1 MKFRTEIKLPE
12 YPFRISYTDRIMFV
26 GSCFSDNIGRF
37 FEENGFDVSVNP
49 FGTLFNPISIA
60 FALKLAM
67 NPSLFD
73 ERLVVNN
80 EGLWHSFAHHG
91 RFSDSNRQKL
101 METVGEQLSS
111 THDFL
116 LKSDFLFL
124 TFGTSYVYR
133 YIKEGFVVANCHKI
147 PAYEF
152 DKERIT
158 VETIVSEYK
167 NLISEL
173 KKTNAKLKIVFTV
186 SPVRHLGDGF
196 HENQLSKSVLHLA
209 IDELCGADCYY
220 FPSYEVFQD
229 DLRDYR
235 FYAQDL
241 CHPSEAGV
249 RYLEEI
255 IVSAF
260 FTAETEARR
269 KEIEKQNKAA
279 AHIPNNTSYRK

>member
-12 YPFRISYTDRIMFV
+12 YPFRITYDDRILFL

-37 FEENGFDVSVNP
+37 FEENGFNVSVNP

-67 NPSLFD
+67 NPSLFE
-73 ERLVVNN
+73 ERFIVNN
-80 EGLWHSFAHHG
+80 DGLWHSLAHHG
-91 RFSDSNRQKL
+91 RFSNENRQILTDSIK
-101 METVGEQLSS
+101 EQLAT

-116 LKSDFLFL
+116 IKTDFLFL

-133 YIKEGFVVANCHKI
+133 YKKEDFVVANCHKI

-152 DKERIT
+152 DKERVT
-158 VETIVSEYK
+158 VKIIVEEYR

-173 KKTNAKLKIVFTV
+173 KKLNPKLKIVFTV

-196 HENQLSKSVLHLA
+196 HENQVSKSILHLA
-209 IDELCGADCYY
+209 VDELVGDDCFY
-220 FPSYEVFQD
+220 FPSYEIFQD

-241 CHPSEAGV
+241 CHPSEAGL
-249 RYLEEI
+249 RYLEEK
-255 IVSAF
+255 IVETF

-269 KEIEKQNKAA
+269 KEVEKRNKAA
-279 AHIPNNTSYRK
+279 AHRPNLQEPKN